1 MFGWWKNKT
10 KTATITDEQLAVI
23 QNFQTDDI
31 PVALGELL
39 LDLQQERTTA
49 GDIIKLQLPFA
60 AKSLAP
66 LLLEQLNQAGFHG
79 QLELSS
85 LNQLPA
91 TIGNI
96 KQIILVASGKGGV
109 GKSTTAVNLAV
120 SLAQEGAKTGLLDA
134 DIYGPSIPTMLGL
147 YGAKA
152 TSPDEKHL
160 LPQHKFGIF
169 MQSIGFLVDP
179 EAASVWRGPMASQAL
194 LQLLNETQWPELDY
208 LVVDMPPGTGDIQ
221 LTLAQKL
228 PVAGAIVV
236 TTPQDV
242 ALADAKKGISMFNQV
257 NIPLLGLIENMSY
270 YQCSSCGHIDD
281 IFGSNGGVELAQRYQ
296 VPVLGQLPLLKAI
309 REHSDNGRPIALE
322 ENDQS
327 ASSPLESKQCAD
339 IYRKIARQVIFALY
353 WRGKKISEQQPQ
365 IIMTDD

>member
-39 LDLQQERTTA
+39 LDLQLERKTA
-49 GDIIKLQLPFA
+49 GDVLKLQLPFA

-66 LLLEQLNQAGFHG
+66 LLLQQLNLAGFHG

-152 TSPDEKHL
+152 TSPDDKHL

-194 LQLLNETQWPELDY
+194 LQLINETQWPELDY

-257 NIPLLGLIENMSY
+257 NIPLLGLVENMSY

-309 REHSDNGRPIALE
+309 REHSDNGQPIALD
-322 ENDQS
+322 EN
-327 ASSPLESKQCAD
+327 EQCTD

>member
-1 MFGWWKNKT
+1 
-10 KTATITDEQLAVI
+10 
-23 QNFQTDDI
+23 
-31 PVALGELL
+31 
-39 LDLQQERTTA
+39 
-49 GDIIKLQLPFA
+49 
-60 AKSLAP
+60 
-66 LLLEQLNQAGFHG
+66 
-79 QLELSS
+79 
-85 LNQLPA
+85 
-91 TIGNI
+91 
-96 KQIILVASGKGGV
+96 
-109 GKSTTAVNLAV
+109 
-120 SLAQEGAKTGLLDA
+120 
-134 DIYGPSIPTMLGL
+134 MLGL

-152 TSPDEKHL
+152 TSPDDKHL

-179 EAASVWRGPMASQAL
+179 DAASVWRGPMASQAL
-194 LQLLNETQWPELDY
+194 LQLINETQWPELDY

-257 NIPLLGLIENMSY
+257 NIPLLGLVENMSY
-270 YQCSSCGHIDD
+270 YQCSSCGQIDD
-281 IFGSNGGVELAQRYQ
+281 IFGTNGGVELAQRYQ

-309 REHSDNGRPIALE
+309 REHSDNGRPIALD
-322 ENDQS
+322 EN
-327 ASSPLESKQCAD
+327 EQCTD

>member
-1 MFGWWKNKT
+1 MFGWWKNNKKT
-10 KTATITDEQLAVI
+10 TTIPEAQLLVI
-23 QNFQTDDI
+23 QNFQTDDL
-31 PVALGELL
+31 PVALGDVL
-39 LDLQQERTTA
+39 LDLQLDGNTL
-49 GDIIKLQLPFA
+49 KLQLPFA
-60 AKSLAP
+60 AQSIVPSLSQ
-66 LLLEQLNQAGFHG
+66 QLKDAGFTG
-79 QLELSS
+79 DLKLTSVNELPPT
-85 LNQLPA
+85 Q
-91 TIGNI
+91 GKI

-120 SLAQEGAKTGLLDA
+120 SLAEEGAKTGLLDA

-194 LQLLNETQWPELDY
+194 LQLLHETQWPELDY

-270 YQCSSCGHIDD
+270 YQCSSCGQVDD

-309 REHSDNGRPIALE
+309 REHSDHGSPIALE
-322 ENDQS
+322 TNDSS
-327 ASSPLESKQCAD
+327 ANKQCAD

>member
-1 MFGWWKNKT
+1 MFGWWKKNK
-10 KTATITDEQLAVI
+10 KAATLPEAQLAVI
-23 QNFQTDDI
+23 QNFQTDEL

-39 LDLQQERTTA
+39 LDLQYDNNILQ
-49 GDIIKLQLPFA
+49 LQLPFA
-60 AKSLAP
+60 AQSIVP
-66 LLLEQLNQAGFHG
+66 LLLKQLTDVGFSG
-79 QLELSS
+79 QLTLSS
-85 LNQLPA
+85 VNDLPA
-91 TIGNI
+91 TVGKI
-96 KQIILVASGKGGV
+96 KQVILIASGKGGV

-120 SLAQEGAKTGLLDA
+120 SLALEGARTGLLDA

-160 LPQHKFGIF
+160 FPQHKFGIF

-194 LQLLNETQWPELDY
+194 LQLINETQWPDLDY

-221 LTLAQKL
+221 LTMAQKL

-257 NIPLLGLIENMSY
+257 NIPLLGLVENMSY

-296 VPVLGQLPLLKAI
+296 VPVLGQLPLQKAI
-309 REHSDNGRPIALE
+309 REHSDNGRPIALDDNE
-322 ENDQS
+322 
-327 ASSPLESKQCAD
+327 QCTD

-353 WRGKKISEQQPQ
+353 WRGKKISEQQPK
-365 IIMTDD
+365 IIITDD

>member
-1 MFGWWKNKT
+1 MFGWWKNNK
-10 KTATITDEQLAVI
+10 KTAALTADQLAVI
-23 QNFQTDDI
+23 QNFQTDDL
-31 PVALGELL
+31 PVALGDLL
-39 LDLQQERTTA
+39 VDLRLEGNTLH
-49 GDIIKLQLPFA
+49 LQLPFA
-60 AKSLAP
+60 AQSIVP
-66 LLLEQLNQAGFHG
+66 LLTDLLKNVGFNG
-79 QLELSS
+79 DLALSS
-85 LNQLPA
+85 INELPA
-91 TIGNI
+91 TIGRI

-109 GKSTTAVNLAV
+109 GKSTTAVNLAI

-152 TSPDEKHL
+152 TSPDDKHL

-194 LQLLNETQWPELDY
+194 LQLINETQWPELDY

-270 YQCSSCGHIDD
+270 YLCSNCGHIDD

-309 REHSDNGRPIALE
+309 REHCDNGRPIALHDNQQP
-322 ENDQS
+322 EN
-327 ASSPLESKQCAD
+327 KQCAD
-339 IYRKIARQVIFALY
+339 IYQKIARQVIFALY

>member
-1 MFGWWKNKT
+1 MFGWWKNSK
-10 KTATITDEQLAVI
+10 KTATITDAQLAVI
-23 QNFQTDDI
+23 QNFQTDEL
-31 PVALGELL
+31 PVALGDLL
-39 LDLQQERTTA
+39 VDLQF
-49 GDIIKLQLPFA
+49 DNNILKLELPFA
-60 AKSLAP
+60 AQSIAP
-66 LLLEQLNQAGFHG
+66 LLLRQLVDVGFTG
-79 QLELSS
+79 ELALSS
-85 LNQLPA
+85 VNELPA
-91 TIGNI
+91 TIGRI
-96 KQIILVASGKGGV
+96 KQIILIASGKGGV

-120 SLAQEGAKTGLLDA
+120 SLALEGAKTGLLDA

-194 LQLLNETQWPELDY
+194 LQLINETQWPELDY

-257 NIPLLGLIENMSY
+257 NIPLLGLVENMSY

-281 IFGSNGGVELAQRYQ
+281 IFGTNGGVELAQRYQ
-296 VPVLGQLPLLKAI
+296 VPVLGQLPLQKTI

-322 ENDQS
+322 TNE
-327 ASSPLESKQCAD
+327 QCAD

>member
-1 MFGWWKNKT
+1 MFGWWKKSKKHT
-10 KTATITDEQLAVI
+10 TLTDAQLAVI
-23 QNFQTDDI
+23 QNFQTDEL
-31 PVALGELL
+31 PVALGDLL
-39 LDLQQERTTA
+39 LDLQLE
-49 GDIIKLQLPFA
+49 GSNLKLQLPFA
-60 AKSLAP
+60 AQSIVP
-66 LLLEQLNQAGFHG
+66 LLQQQLTAVGFTG
-79 QLELSS
+79 QLSLSS
-85 LNQLPA
+85 INELPA
-91 TIGNI
+91 TVGKV
-96 KQIILVASGKGGV
+96 KQIILIASGKGGV
-109 GKSTTAVNLAV
+109 GKSTTAVNLAI

-152 TSPDEKHL
+152 TSPDDKHL

-194 LQLLNETQWPELDY
+194 LQLINETQWPELDY

-228 PVAGAIVV
+228 PIAGAIVV

-257 NIPLLGLIENMSY
+257 NIPLLGLVENMSY
-270 YQCSSCGHIDD
+270 YQCSSCGQIDD
-281 IFGSNGGVELAQRYQ
+281 IFGTNGGVELAQRYQ

-309 REHSDNGRPIALE
+309 REHSDNGRPIALD
-322 ENDQS
+322 EN
-327 ASSPLESKQCAD
+327 EQCTD

>member
-1 MFGWWKNKT
+1 M
-10 KTATITDEQLAVI
+10 L
-23 QNFQTDDI
+23 
-31 PVALGELL
+31 
-39 LDLQQERTTA
+39 
-49 GDIIKLQLPFA
+49 KLQLPFA
-60 AKSLAP
+60 AQSIAP
-66 LLLEQLNQAGFHG
+66 LLLQQLNEVGFHG
-79 QLELSS
+79 QLELSA
-85 LNQLPA
+85 LNQLPT

-96 KQIILVASGKGGV
+96 KQIILIASGKGGV

-152 TSPDEKHL
+152 TSPDDKHL

-194 LQLLNETQWPELDY
+194 LQLINETQWPELDY

-257 NIPLLGLIENMSY
+257 NIPLLGLVENMSY
-270 YQCSSCGHIDD
+270 YQCSSCGQIDD
-281 IFGSNGGVELAQRYQ
+281 IFGTNGGVELAQRYQ

-309 REHSDNGRPIALE
+309 REHSDNGRPIALDE
-322 ENDQS
+322 SDQS
-327 ASSPLESKQCAD
+327 AISQPENKQCAD

>member
-10 KTATITDEQLAVI
+10 KTATITDAQLAVI
-23 QNFQTDDI
+23 QNFQTDEL

-39 LDLQQERTTA
+39 LDLQLEQKTA
-49 GDIIKLQLPFA
+49 GDILKLQLPFA
-60 AKSLAP
+60 AQSIAP
-66 LLLEQLNQAGFHG
+66 LLLQQLKEVGFHG

-96 KQIILVASGKGGV
+96 KQIILIASGKGGV

-120 SLAQEGAKTGLLDA
+120 SLAQEGARTGLLDA

-152 TSPDEKHL
+152 TSPDDKHL
-160 LPQHKFGIF
+160 LPQHKYGIF

-194 LQLLNETQWPELDY
+194 LQLINETQWPELDY

-257 NIPLLGLIENMSY
+257 NIPLLGLVENMSY

-309 REHSDNGRPIALE
+309 REHSDNGRPIALD
-322 ENDQS
+322 EN
-327 ASSPLESKQCAD
+327 EQCTD